1 MKRMTKDSCVTRLVR
16 RVLRKIPWMSADQYL
31 EMDNEIIALKEYNRT
46 LVYDM
51 KNLLDALKP
60 ASRFYVETEHDYSY
74 QGVAVRVRVEYEPI
88 HMTSHISMECLRSL
102 EYEDWLED
110 WSKAQA
116 EIMAESITASIK
128 QETLKLI
135 GTAK

>member
-1 MKRMTKDSCVTRLVR
+1 MRPTTKDTWVARQVQ
-16 RVLRKIPWMSADQYL
+16 RVLRKVPWISAGQYL
-31 EMDNEIIALKEYNRT
+31 EMSHEIASLKEYNTT
-46 LVYDM
+46 LVHDM

-74 QGVAVRVRVEYEPI
+74 QGVAVRVRVEYEPVY
-88 HMTSHISMECLRSL
+88 MTSLIGMECLRSL

-116 EIMAESITASIK
+116 EPIAASIK
-128 QETLKLI
+128 KETLKLL
-135 GTAK
+135 GVGK